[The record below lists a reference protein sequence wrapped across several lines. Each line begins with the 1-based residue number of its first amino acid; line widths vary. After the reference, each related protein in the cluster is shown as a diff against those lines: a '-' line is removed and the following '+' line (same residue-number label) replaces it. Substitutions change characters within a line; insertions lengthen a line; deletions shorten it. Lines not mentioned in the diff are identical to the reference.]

1 MPNPPPPESLEQ
13 VLRGPRD
20 PPQIYGQQLPA
31 GENGGSSQ
39 QADLDTCQTAGCE
52 QRGGQTPA
60 PEPGRHRPPSAGPP
74 CSQEGAG
81 QGELSLVTSAGTDS
95 ESWSH
100 SPRCGT
106 QLAPPTVV
114 LLWANDR
121 APLSLGFH
129 ICQMET
135 PLHVVGFSPPSLT
148 PRVTGAGA
156 GVQGLLTS
164 AAASLPG
171 PPGSPDEG
179 QGWLGVRSGHALAPP
194 WPLCPCPLGPFHPRP
209 SQRLRGNPETPKAC
223 YLWVDRTEHKSS
235 MALPLLFGV
244 LVYRQIAGTLSKH
257 LRSRCSHQRFHQ
269 QGGLHTL
276 VITGN

>member
-1 MPNPPPPESLEQ
+1 MPPHPHPVSLGK

-20 PPQIYGQQLPA
+20 PPQIHGQQLPA

-60 PEPGRHRPPSAGPP
+60 PEPGRHRPPSAGSP
-74 CSQEGAG
+74 CSQERGG
-81 QGELSLVTSAGTDS
+81 QGELSFVTSAVLDS

-100 SPRCGT
+100 SPRWGT
-106 QLAPPTVV
+106 QLAPPTLV

-121 APLSLGFH
+121 TPLCLGFH

-135 PLHVVGFSPPSLT
+135 PLHMVGFLT
-148 PRVTGAGA
+148 PSRPPRATGAGA
-156 GVQGLLTS
+156 GGRGRLTS
-164 AAASLPG
+164 AAAFLPA

-179 QGWLGVRSGHALAPP
+179 RGWLGARPGHASAPP
-194 WPLCPCPLGPFHPRP
+194 WPLCPCPLGPFHPRT

-235 MALPLLFGV
+235 LAFPLWLW
-244 LVYRQIAGTLSKH
+244 IP
-257 LRSRCSHQRFHQ
+257 
-269 QGGLHTL
+269 GL
-276 VITGN
+276 